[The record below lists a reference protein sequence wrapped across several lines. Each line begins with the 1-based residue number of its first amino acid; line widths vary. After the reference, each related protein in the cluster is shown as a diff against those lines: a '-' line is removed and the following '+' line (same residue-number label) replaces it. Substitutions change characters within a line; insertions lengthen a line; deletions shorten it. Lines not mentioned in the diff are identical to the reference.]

1 MENSKIDLNKEFSKL
16 NKNSSVKELQEYTKK
31 MLKARGFANQ
41 TLEDVML
48 LLTEELGEVA
58 KEVRK
63 IEHKIKMDVAKS
75 NEQNLANEISD
86 VYILLMSL
94 CVIGNIDLFEAF
106 KEKEKINLKREW
118 K

>member
-1 MENSKIDLNKEFSKL
+1 MKLAVVFGGTSTEHDVSVVSGTSVLKNLNKDKYEILPLFID
-16 NKNSSVKELQEYTKK
+16 KNGEWYKYT
-31 MLKARGFANQ
+31 
-41 TLEDVML
+41 
-48 LLTEELGEVA
+48 

>member
-1 MENSKIDLNKEFSKL
+1 MENNQIDLNKEFSKL
-16 NKNSSVKELQEYTKK
+16 NKNSSVKEVQEYIEK
-31 MLKARGFANQ
+31 MLKARGFENQ

-63 IEHKIKMDVAKS
+63 AEHKIKMDVAKN
-75 NEQNLANEISD
+75 NEQNLGNEISD

-94 CVIGNIDLFEAF
+94 CVIADIDLFEAF
-106 KEKEKINLKREW
+106 QKKEKINLKREW